1 MKVTAKEIA
10 QQLGLSQAAVSLALR
25 GRPGV
30 SEATRRQ
37 VLAKAQKLGF
47 APPEHAQEDPSNMI
61 QLVIFK
67 RHGKVVADTPFFQQ
81 LTEGVAERAQE
92 LGYHLSVT
100 FFYASQDA
108 AEQLHSLRT
117 LKSVGIV
124 LLATEMRSHDM
135 ELFAGIDLPI
145 VLLDNYFT
153 SVRYDSVGIDNRYG
167 AWNAVR
173 YLIECG
179 HIQLGYLHSSVEI
192 RNFAERYD
200 GYLYGCRS
208 LPEGVAKDSSRRIV
222 RVGSSAETAAK
233 DMRAYLATEPMLPSA
248 FFADND
254 QIAAGCCR
262 ALLEEGIRIP
272 QDISIIGFD
281 DSSICTMMS
290 PQLTTMGVHKK
301 RMGGLAVSRLHE
313 RLQYHT
319 PENVRTLIQPSIV
332 VRGTVRNRNASDPSR

>member
-100 FFYASQDA
+100 VFYASQDA

-145 VLLDNYFT
+145 VLLDNYFP

>member
-30 SEATRRQ
+30 SGHPAAGACQGSGTGLCTPGACTGRSVQHDSACHIQAARQ
-37 VLAKAQKLGF
+37 GRGR
-47 APPEHAQEDPSNMI
+47 N
-61 QLVIFK
+61 
-67 RHGKVVADTPFFQQ
+67 TPFFQQ
-81 LTEGVAERAQE
+81 LTEGVAERRAQE
-92 LGYHLSVT
+92 LGYYLSVT

-145 VLLDNYFT
+145 VLLDNYFL

-222 RVGSSAETAAK
+222 RVEAPPKPPPRTCGPILPRNPCCPAPFLRTTTRLRLAA
-233 DMRAYLATEPMLPSA
+233 
-248 FFADND
+248 
-254 QIAAGCCR
+254 
-262 ALLEEGIRIP
+262 
-272 QDISIIGFD
+272 
-281 DSSICTMMS
+281 
-290 PQLTTMGVHKK
+290 
-301 RMGGLAVSRLHE
+301 AVL
-313 RLQYHT
+313 Y
-319 PENVRTLIQPSIV
+319 
-332 VRGTVRNRNASDPSR
+332 

>member
-1 MKVTAKEIA
+1 M
-10 QQLGLSQAAVSLALR
+10 
-25 GRPGV
+25 
-30 SEATRRQ
+30 
-37 VLAKAQKLGF
+37 
-47 APPEHAQEDPSNMI
+47 
-61 QLVIFK
+61 
-67 RHGKVVADTPFFQQ
+67 
-81 LTEGVAERAQE
+81 
-92 LGYHLSVT
+92 
-100 FFYASQDA
+100 
-108 AEQLHSLRT
+108 
-117 LKSVGIV
+117 

-145 VLLDNYFT
+145 VLLDNYFP

-313 RLQYHT
+313 RLQYHM
-319 PENVRTLIQPSIV
+319 PEPECIGSEPVIFIGFSKYFSKFSSSPRFSYQELPNPPLFFAHIRQKIFLFCTASFQSKDFCYNRDATRPARCSRTDAGYRQERKGEDQSWQ
-332 VRGTVRNRNASDPSR
+332 ASMMDWPASLFRM